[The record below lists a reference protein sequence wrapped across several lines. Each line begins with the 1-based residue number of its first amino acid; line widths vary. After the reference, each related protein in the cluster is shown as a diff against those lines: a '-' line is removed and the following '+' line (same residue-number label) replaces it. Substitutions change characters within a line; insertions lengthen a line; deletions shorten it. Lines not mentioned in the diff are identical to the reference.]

1 MRILR
6 GGSSVNAPGRGG
18 RRRRAIIVATVRIG
32 GEGYRGSICMPVGS
46 KMDSGGY
53 DGVRE
58 VKGGAC
64 CEARFVTFSWGGV
77 EFCRHVVR
85 LAI

>member
-1 MRILR
+1 
-6 GGSSVNAPGRGG
+6 
-18 RRRRAIIVATVRIG
+18 
-32 GEGYRGSICMPVGS
+32 MPVGS